1 MNFHLLSQL
10 TIEVIVLNEV
20 IRESMDSIIT
30 EYYN

>member
-20 IRESMDSIIT
+20 MREHG
-30 EYYN
+30 